1 VTTAD
6 VLSAISEAARD
17 MLGGSAPDSTLPEW
31 DEVRWARLVDTG
43 LATAGTPETLG
54 GSGGGPA
61 EAAAVIRAV
70 GAAGAPVPIVAS
82 TLLLGWLSTL
92 INHRLGDGT
101 SAVALAGA
109 TPGGEGRHVCPH
121 VPWGRHARRLLA
133 VEVDD
138 PTATALVRIVP
149 AERIT
154 TTEGSNLAGEPRDEL
169 SYVTEAGD
177 MTFPVPGD
185 TADRLEELDALGRAI
200 LTAGAAESVMDL
212 LTRYTSDRVQFGQP
226 LARLQAVQQMLAQ
239 AAGAAC
245 AAAAA
250 ADAATDALARRGLS
264 DSGTRIAIAAAKVT
278 AADSAGRLARLAH
291 QVTGAIGLTQEF
303 RLGAYTL
310 RLKSWSGEAGDRDL
324 WAARLGAA
332 AAGMGAAELWE
343 AITATPAAAATRSD
357 TPGRLAGEA

>member
-1 VTTAD
+1 MTTAD
-6 VLSAISEAARD
+6 VLSAISEAAQD
-17 MLGGSAPDSTLPEW
+17 MLAGSAPDSTLPEW

-70 GAAGAPVPIVAS
+70 GAAAAPVPIVAS

-92 INHRLGDGT
+92 VDHPLADGCP
-101 SAVALAGA
+101 AVARAGTA
-109 TPGGEGRHVCPH
+109 PGGTGTRVPR
-121 VPWGRHARRLLA
+121 VPWGRHARQLVA
-133 VEVDD
+133 VE
-138 PTATALVRIVP
+138 PGERSAATLVRVVP

-154 TTEGSNLAGEPRDEL
+154 TTEGANLAGEPRDEL
-169 SYVTEAGD
+169 SYVPRDGD
-177 MTFPVPGD
+177 LTFPVPAG
-185 TADRLEELDALGRAI
+185 TADRLEELDALGRAV
-200 LTAGAAESVMDL
+200 LTAGATESVMDL

-278 AADSAGRLARLAH
+278 AADSA
-291 QVTGAIGLTQEF
+291 
-303 RLGAYTL
+303 
-310 RLKSWSGEAGDRDL
+310 SWRGWR
-324 WAARLGAA
+324 
-332 AAGMGAAELWE
+332 
-343 AITATPAAAATRSD
+343 TR
-357 TPGRLAGEA
+357 

>member
-1 VTTAD
+1 MTTTD
-6 VLSAISEAARD
+6 VLSAIGEAAKD
-17 MLGGSAPDSTLPEW
+17 MLAGSAPDSSLPEW

-61 EAAAVIRAV
+61 EAGAVIRAV
-70 GAAGAPVPIVAS
+70 GAAAAPVPIVAS
-82 TLLLGWLSTL
+82 TLLLGWLSAL
-92 INHRLGDGT
+92 INQPLSDGCP
-101 SAVALAGA
+101 AVARAD
-109 TPGGEGRHVCPH
+109 TVPGRTGPRVCPG
-121 VPWGRHARRLLA
+121 VPWGRRARHLVA
-133 VEVDD
+133 VEPGERQAV
-138 PTATALVRIVP
+138 TLVRIVP

-154 TTEGSNLAGEPRDEL
+154 VTEGANLAGEPRDEL
-169 SYVTEAGD
+169 SYLPRDGD
-177 MTFPVPGD
+177 LTFPVPAG
-185 TADRLEELDALGRAI
+185 TADRLEELDALGRAV

-245 AAAAA
+245 ATAAA
-250 ADAATDALARRGLS
+250 ADAATDALARRGLN

-278 AADSAGRLARLAH
+278 AADCAGRLARLAH
-291 QVTGAIGLTQEF
+291 QLTGAIGLTQEY

-310 RLKSWSGEAGDRDL
+310 RLKSWSSEAGDRDL

-332 AAGMGAAELWE
+332 AAGMGAAELWA
-343 AITATPAAAATRSD
+343 AITATPAAAAGPS
-357 TPGRLAGEA
+357 PGSEA

>member
-1 VTTAD
+1 MTTAD
-6 VLSAISEAARD
+6 VLSAISEAAQD
-17 MLGGSAPDSTLPEW
+17 MLAGSATDSTLPEW

-43 LATAGTPETLG
+43 LATAGTPEAMG

-61 EAAAVIRAV
+61 EAAAVIWAV
-70 GAAGAPVPIVAS
+70 GAAAAPVPIVAS

-92 INHRLGDGT
+92 VDHPLGDGCP
-101 SAVALAGA
+101 AVALAGTA
-109 TPGGEGRHVCPH
+109 PGGTGTRVCSR
-121 VPWGRHARRLLA
+121 VPWGRHARQLVA
-133 VEVDD
+133 VE
-138 PTATALVRIVP
+138 PAGSAATLVRVVP
-149 AERIT
+149 AQRIT
-154 TTEGSNLAGEPRDEL
+154 TTEGANLAGEPRDEL
-169 SYVTEAGD
+169 SYVPRDGD
-177 MTFPVPGD
+177 LTFPVPAG
-185 TADRLEELDALGRAI
+185 TADRLEELDALGRAV
-200 LTAGAAESVMDL
+200 LTAGATESVMDL
-212 LTRYTSDRVQFGQP
+212 LTRYTSDRVQFGHP

-278 AADSAGRLARLAH
+278 SADSAGQVARLAH
-291 QVTGAIGLTQEF
+291 QVTGAIGLTQEY

-310 RLKSWSGEAGDRDL
+310 RLKSWSREAGDRDL

-343 AITATPAAAATRSD
+343 TITATPAAAA
-357 TPGRLAGEA
+357 GRGTAGRPDGEA